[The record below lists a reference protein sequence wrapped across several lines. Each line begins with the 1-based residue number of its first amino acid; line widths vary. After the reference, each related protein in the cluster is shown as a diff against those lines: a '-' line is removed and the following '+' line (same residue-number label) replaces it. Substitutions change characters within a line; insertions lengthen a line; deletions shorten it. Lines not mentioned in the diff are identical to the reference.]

1 MSRAY
6 YEEYDSIDDTIKK
19 ALKFTK
25 YRSLVREIGRA
36 WKTLSKTLPKGECIY
51 CISNDP
57 GPIMQRQWEIED
69 FLESKKEDIFVLNVP
84 WQEFSPGRETFL
96 VTATEGTV
104 VNDTTEEVTCYLY
117 SIVIPRF
124 KGGKIIKS

>member
-1 MSRAY
+1 MNKMY
-6 YEEYDSIDDTIKK
+6 YEEYDNIDDMIKK

-25 YRSLVREIGRA
+25 YKNLVREIGQT
-36 WKTLSKTLPKGECIY
+36 WKALSKTLPKGERIC

-57 GPIMQRQWEIED
+57 GPIIQRQWKIED
-69 FLESKKEDIFVLNVP
+69 FLGSEKEDIFVLNVP

-96 VTATEGTV
+96 VTVTEGTV